1 MTTRIKPIV
10 HSTGT
15 PMTNPITRKDQ
26 PQYDHVAPSG
36 YGRLSRPVG
45 RNRTQPAS
53 A

>member
-15 PMTNPITRKDQ
+15 PMTNPITSKIS
-26 PQYDHVAPSG
+26 PSMITSHPG
-36 YGRLSRPVG
+36 YGRLSHPVG
-45 RNRTQPAS
+45 RNRTQPGS